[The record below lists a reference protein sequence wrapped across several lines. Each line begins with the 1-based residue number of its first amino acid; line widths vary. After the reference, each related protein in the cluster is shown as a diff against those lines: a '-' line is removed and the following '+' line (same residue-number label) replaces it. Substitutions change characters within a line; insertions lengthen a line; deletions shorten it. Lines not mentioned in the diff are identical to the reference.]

1 MSIITIVN
9 LVLFTALVSMLFQLN
24 KRDMGLSRRTLI
36 GLVAGSLFGLY
47 LQLVFGYG
55 SEVAQDTL
63 EWTNIIANSYVN
75 LLRMIIMPLILIT
88 MIAAVL
94 KVEEIKSLGK
104 IGGSV
109 VAILIATTTIAALIG
124 IFMALVFG
132 LNAGDLATGARE
144 MARAEVLEARQ
155 GSVSDFSVPE
165 LLVSFVS
172 TNIFSDLSG
181 ARSTSIIAVVI
192 FGLLFGIAA
201 LLVSEENKEHGAR
214 IYSFVDTTQAVVMKL
229 VRLVMN
235 LTPYGV
241 LALMARVIST
251 SDGDAIVTLISF
263 VIASY
268 IAIAIMFV
276 VHGLL
281 IGMVGLNIRDYFK
294 KVWPVLTFAFATR
307 SSAATIPL
315 TIRAQIEELKIPAP
329 IANISASFGATIGQ
343 NGCAGIYPA
352 MLAIMVAPTMG
363 VDINFSF
370 IASLLLIV
378 AIGSF
383 GIAGVGAGATNAAL
397 VVLPAM
403 GFPVTVVA
411 LLISIEPLID
421 MARTALNVNG
431 AITTGVLTRRLLGD
445 DVQANVAVTQNAGE
459 MGHAGQAGQ
468 NAS

>member
-1 MSIITIVN
+1 MSFITIVN

-24 KRDMGLSRRTLI
+24 KRDMGLSRRTLV
-36 GLVAGSLFGLY
+36 GLVAGSIFGFY

-55 SEVAQDTL
+55 SEVAQGTL

-109 VAILIATTTIAALIG
+109 VAILMATTAVAALIG
-124 IFMALVFG
+124 IVMAMVFG

-144 MARAEVLEARQ
+144 LARAEVLQARQ
-155 GSVSDFSVPE
+155 GSVADFSVPQ

-172 TNIFSDLSG
+172 TNIFADLSG
-181 ARSTSIIAVVI
+181 ARSTSIIAVVV

-201 LLVSEENKEHGAR
+201 LLVSEENKEHGQR
-214 IYSFVDTTQAVVMKL
+214 IHSFVDTLQAVIM
-229 VRLVMN
+229 RLVKMVIN

-241 LALMARVIST
+241 LALMTRVIST
-251 SDGDAIVTLISF
+251 SDGDAILTLISF

-281 IGMVGLNIRDYFK
+281 VGMIGMNIRDYFK

-315 TIRAQIEELKIPAP
+315 TIRTQIEDLNVPAP

-352 MLAIMVAPTMG
+352 MLAVMVAPTLG

-370 IASLLLIV
+370 IMSLLLIV

-383 GIAGVGAGATNAAL
+383 GIAGVGGGATNAAL
-397 VVLPAM
+397 VVLTALN
-403 GFPVTVVA
+403 FPITVVA

-431 AITTGVLTRRLLGD
+431 AITTGLLTRRLLGD
-445 DVQANVAVTQNAGE
+445 DVEVTAKAAE
-459 MGHAGQAGQ
+459 MGHAGTAGQ